1 MPVLLGA
8 VAKARFD
15 EKMLHRSL
23 HRSPPWMK
31 EEGETKKPEG
41 RLDHSLEGRSRH
53 LAIRPDGLIEN
64 IYTIAS

>member
-1 MPVLLGA
+1 
-8 VAKARFD
+8 
-15 EKMLHRSL
+15 MLHRSL

-41 RLDHSLEGRSRH
+41 RLDDSLEGRSRH